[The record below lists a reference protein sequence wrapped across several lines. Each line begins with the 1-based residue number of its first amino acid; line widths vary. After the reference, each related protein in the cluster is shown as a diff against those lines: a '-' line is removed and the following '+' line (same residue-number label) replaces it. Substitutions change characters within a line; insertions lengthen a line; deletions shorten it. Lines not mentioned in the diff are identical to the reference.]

1 MIDIKA
7 IREAAEAATQGGWI
21 TSDNSHIYS
30 AGLQLL
36 AVAQHCRDKEAN
48 AKHIATANPA
58 TVIALLDRLE
68 AAEFEL
74 LKARNMIEQYRE
86 EAAHK
91 DDPDDYVMQ
100 Y

>member
-1 MIDIKA
+1 MIDTKA
-7 IREAAEAATQGGWI
+7 IRDVALV
-21 TSDNSHIYS
+21 TSDSERMQFKPS
-30 AGLQLL
+30 
-36 AVAQHCRDKEAN
+36 
-48 AKHIATANPA
+48 